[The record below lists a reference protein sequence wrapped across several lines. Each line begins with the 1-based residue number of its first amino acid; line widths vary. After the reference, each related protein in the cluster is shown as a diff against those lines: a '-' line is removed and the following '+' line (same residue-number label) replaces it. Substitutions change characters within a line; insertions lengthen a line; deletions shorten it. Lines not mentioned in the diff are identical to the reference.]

1 MSFLSLR
8 GITKHYPGTEK
19 PAVARFD
26 LDIEKG
32 EFISLLGPSGCG
44 KTTTLRM
51 LAGLVEPTSGDIEV
65 DGKNLTRSP
74 VHKRDMGMVFQS
86 YALFPHLDVKQNVAF
101 GLEMR
106 KVGKTETR
114 QRVEEVLDLVHL
126 GHLGDRRTKAL
137 SGGQQQRVALARAL
151 VIRPKV
157 LLLDEPLSNLDAKL
171 RENMR
176 DEIRS
181 IQQKTG
187 ITTVFVTHDQDEAL
201 ATSDRIVVMSEGNI
215 EQIGA
220 PRDIYEH
227 PSSRFVA
234 TFIGR
239 ANLLEGDVI
248 QSDDDHSVVD
258 IAGIGR
264 MPAMNEFRA
273 VGRVTVLVRPHRIRL
288 GVGPSGPGSDRP
300 SIRGVVLTFSYV
312 GDVVEYSVSAAGQ
325 TLSVQSLATSAG
337 PVASGE
343 EVRLSWD
350 VEDAVVLRP
359 DDTNA
364 SAARS
369 AAPSAGHPGRPALS
383 EEFDAARQTMKFVS

>member
-1 MSFLSLR
+1 MSFLALR
-8 GITKHYPGTEK
+8 DITKHYPGTEK
-19 PAVARFD
+19 PAVSKFD
-26 LDIEKG
+26 LEIEKG

-51 LAGLVEPTSGDIEV
+51 LAGLVEPTSGEIEV
-65 DGKNLTRSP
+65 DGQNLTHSP

-106 KVGKTETR
+106 KVGKAETR
-114 QRVEEVLDLVHL
+114 ERVQEALDLVHL

-181 IQQKTG
+181 IQQKIG

-227 PSSRFVA
+227 PASRFVA

-239 ANLLEGDVI
+239 ANLLDGNVLETHGDL
-248 QSDDDHSVVD
+248 SVVE
-258 IAGIGR
+258 IEGIGR
-264 MPAMNEFRA
+264 MPARNERHA
-273 VGRVTVLVRPHRIRL
+273 AGRVTVLVRPHRIAL
-288 GVGPSGPGSDRP
+288 DVTAVEDRP
-300 SIRGVVLTFSYV
+300 SIVGVVTSSSYV
-312 GDVVEYSVSAAGQ
+312 GDVVEYSVDVAGRS
-325 TLSVQSLATSAG
+325 LSVQALATHAG
-337 PVASGE
+337 PVHAGQQ
-343 EVRLSWD
+343 VRLSWNP
-350 VEDAVVLRP
+350 EDAVVLPADGDREQS
-359 DDTNA
+359 A
-364 SAARS
+364 SGTEEPIGLAGQ
-369 AAPSAGHPGRPALS
+369 AAPAGHSGAG
-383 EEFDAARQTMKFVS
+383 QIVKFVS